1 MDNNLK
7 TVLICYFVCLCAD
20 ARSNPASSSRGRKNV
35 ACCSCWRPKSSCHR
49 GDSLSLMSEMY
60 CRLSEGS
67 CAHRAPI
74 GPPDAICP
82 CVDRQRRPVPSLLEQ
97 SEYEVA
103 GSSSSPLSRKK
114 NLQNANYTVFEMA
127 DDVKKIKS
135 SDISS
140 QFQRNSNKNKNKNNV
155 NFSTTE
161 CELADD
167 AISLNEI
174 RPANTINLKTSPQSN
189 NKSESVEFIT
199 VNGKEELPSPEYR
212 NNQEMPLKTDERNIQ
227 SNNCINNK
235 IDGVDLDIELNVKV
249 NITLNGKQME
259 NDNDPAEKN
268 KYDVVTL
275 DKLNLTKDIN
285 NIIILEDSDDTL
297 LDLDGNRNRLTVP
310 PASKNYSTFPKRKRD
325 SVNHRMWYRP
335 VLEPPH
341 RVTPD
346 GTDIYYWCDMPKRLG
361 QGKINKLP
369 HPQQNAPIAIATI
382 FFNCFRTG

>member
-1 MDNNLK
+1 MFFNINLLVNSILDNNLK
-7 TVLICYFVCLCAD
+7 TGLICYFVCLCAD
-20 ARSNPASSSRGRKNV
+20 ARSNPASSSRRGKNV

-49 GDSLSLMSEMY
+49 RDSLSLMSEMY
-60 CRLSEGS
+60 CRPSEGS

-82 CVDRQRRPVPSLLEQ
+82 CIDRQRRSVPSLLEQ

-127 DDVKKIKS
+127 DNATKIKS
-135 SDISS
+135 PDIS
-140 QFQRNSNKNKNKNNV
+140 QFSRNSNKNKNKNNT
-155 NFSTTE
+155 NFSSTE

-174 RPANTINLKTSPQSN
+174 QPANAINLKSSPQS
-189 NKSESVEFIT
+189 SVEFIT
-199 VNGKEELPSPEYR
+199 VNGKEELPSPEYL
-212 NNQEMPLKTDERNIQ
+212 NNHEMPLKTDERNLQ

-235 IDGVDLDIELNVKV
+235 IDGVDLDIELNGKI
-249 NITLNGKQME
+249 NITLNGKQIE
-259 NDNDPAEKN
+259 NDNDSTP
-268 KYDVVTL
+268 

-346 GTDIYYWCDMPKRLG
+346 GTDIYYWCDMPKRMG
-361 QGKINKLP
+361 QGKMNSFVLY
-369 HPQQNAPIAIATI
+369 
-382 FFNCFRTG
+382 